1 MFQFILQNNKC
12 KMISIPIF
20 MYTCEKILYR
30 QQFRLQERRWTVELL
45 NEGGQVIN
53 LCFGIAISAIDA
65 VVGGSMQQQICEM
78 FRSVNKIVG
87 LSVQEKTVQIYDTF
101 LFFHKTFPYFLRAV
115 KTTPR

>member
-1 MFQFILQNNKC
+1 
-12 KMISIPIF
+12 

-65 VVGGSMQQQICEM
+65 VVGGSMQQ
-78 FRSVNKIVG
+78 
-87 LSVQEKTVQIYDTF
+87 
-101 LFFHKTFPYFLRAV
+101 
-115 KTTPR
+115 